1 MAFSFLLFG
10 CRSVCLVRRSVAL
23 SFSWFDRSVT
33 EHIAD
38 NTLPNL
44 AKEVAEHGA
53 CLSFV
58 LHQWVT
64 LGVGFHAD

>member
-1 MAFSFLLFG
+1 MVFLLFDAEVLP
-10 CRSVCLVRRSVAL
+10 CWRRVAL

-33 EHIAD
+33 EHVAD
-38 NTLPNL
+38 NTPPNL

-58 LHQWVT
+58 LHQWSRW
-64 LGVGFHAD
+64 A